1 MSAALLYAGLK
12 YLHVGCVVLSG
23 AGFLLRGAWMV
34 TDNPLL
40 RHPLTRRLPHVVDT
54 LLLASAIALAV
65 MLRQYPF
72 AAPWVTAKVLGLL
85 AYIVLGVIALRR
97 GPNLAVRGV
106 ALAGAVLTYA
116 WIVSVALTKN
126 PYGYF
131 AG

>member
-1 MSAALLYAGLK
+1 MSAALLYASLK

-34 TDNPLL
+34 TGNPLL

-97 GPNLAVRGV
+97 GPSLAVRGV

-116 WIVSVALTKN
+116 WIISVALTKN